1 MTVTRTDAAGVQS
14 AAAGKQAGKAAD
26 VYCAVGLPGC
36 AADARAAL
44 SFDSIRSEGT
54 VAVYAGGSAAAYGS
68 E

>member
-1 MTVTRTDAAGVQS
+1 VQS

-44 SFDSIRSEGT
+44 SFDSIRVEGI
-54 VAVYAGGSAAAYGS
+54 AVYAGGSAAAYGFNRK
-68 E
+68 